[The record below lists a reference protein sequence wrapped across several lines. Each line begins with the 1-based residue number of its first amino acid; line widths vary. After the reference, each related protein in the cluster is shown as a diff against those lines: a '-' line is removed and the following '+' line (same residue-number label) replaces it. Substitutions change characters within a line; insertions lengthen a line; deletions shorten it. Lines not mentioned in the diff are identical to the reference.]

1 MVDEVRGSH
10 LPAQVK
16 VTFYLPVK
24 DNDGRD
30 LSTEIA
36 DVEDACYDAFG
47 AWTFVGYIRG
57 AWRMRESG
65 ARRVDTSAVYSIA
78 VTENCVAELEGILRA
93 FKRRT
98 GQEAIYMKLATRVEI
113 RLL

>member
-1 MVDEVRGSH
+1 MADEPRDSD
-10 LPAQVK
+10 PPPQVK

-30 LSTEIA
+30 LSIEIA
-36 DVEDACYDAFG
+36 DVEDACYAAFG

-65 ARRVDTSAVYSIA
+65 ARRVDTSAVYSIV
-78 VTENCVAELEGILRA
+78 VTENRVADVEEILRT

-98 GQEAIYMKLATRVEI
+98 GQEAIYMEFATRVEI
-113 RLL
+113 RFL